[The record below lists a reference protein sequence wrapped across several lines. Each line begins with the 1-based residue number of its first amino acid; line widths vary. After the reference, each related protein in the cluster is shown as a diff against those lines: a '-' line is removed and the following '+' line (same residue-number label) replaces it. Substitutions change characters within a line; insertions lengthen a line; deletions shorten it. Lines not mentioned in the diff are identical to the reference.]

1 MAMMTISVFV
11 CVVGIVCGAGTR
23 NMAHFIREPVVCED
37 VLAYPRSP
45 DLLEASYLEQCLEI
59 CLSNIT
65 CKVATFFNDSTCRT
79 YSDTTSCTP
88 SPDAEIKSFLKIS

>member
-1 MAMMTISVFV
+1 MAMMAISVFV
-11 CVVGIVCGAGTR
+11 CVVCIVIGTR
-23 NMAHFIREPVVCED
+23 HMTHFLREPVVCED

-88 SPDAEIKSFLKIS
+88 SSDVEIKSFVKIS